1 MQTCILESHSFL
13 RHHCAS
19 KLSIVGFIS
28 LRHRLNYFCS
38 QVYKSTADYNGGKAL
53 YDKYSAVDD
62 EFLVLRKT
70 VLARKTP
77 RRLFVQAHT
86 SSGGKEMMCF
96 GLLARI
102 LLALNKV

>member
-1 MQTCILESHSFL
+1 MIIAPC
-13 RHHCAS
+13 S
-19 KLSIVGFIS
+19 KLSVGGFIS
-28 LRHRLNYFCS
+28 LHKRPYCFCS

-62 EFLVLRKT
+62 EFLDLRKT

-96 GLLARI
+96 GLLAGI
-102 LLALNKV
+102 LLALY